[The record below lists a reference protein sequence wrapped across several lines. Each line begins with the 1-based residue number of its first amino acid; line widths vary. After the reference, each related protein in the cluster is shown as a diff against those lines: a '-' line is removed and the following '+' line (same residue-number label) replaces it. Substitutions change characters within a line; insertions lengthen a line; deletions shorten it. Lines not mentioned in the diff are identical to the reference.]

1 MQSQSF
7 HSQNPTFHIHLAH
20 ILCPPSPLNWLLHN
34 PKDTGRKNEIDLS
47 QALPSNLPGL
57 SLATEQTKFHSLETR
72 AQKGLCFCSGHQSEK
87 SRAVIRADPLSVGL
101 GLQAREAQ
109 PWQDLRGPQHL
120 KSCPMGPLSATITLS
135 PCPACQRRRYS
146 QVLRAALWV
155 QLLHHPPARQRRHRE
170 TEHSSYIS
178 VTSQVFRS
186 C

>member
-7 HSQNPTFHIHLAH
+7 HSQNPTFHIHLAY
-20 ILCPPSPLNWLLHN
+20 ILCPPSPLDWLLHN

-101 GLQAREAQ
+101 GLQARQAQ
-109 PWQDLRGPQHL
+109 PWKDLRGPQHL
-120 KSCPMGPLSATITLS
+120 KTCPMGPLSATITLS

-155 QLLHHPPARQRRHRE
+155 QLLDHPPARQRRHRE